1 MGKAFGKQ
9 IKAIEDQGEKQ
20 IKAIEDQG
28 QVKAIKKY
36 SYDSE
41 DTSFISKQKEIF
53 NELVD
58 ERLEKITD
66 LDERVN
72 SDDLIYRYKG
82 NTADSKFD
90 EFDNTLG
97 IINKIWDSK
106 TDLADVKNNQKQFK
120 SFLGKIKKRKKSKER
135 KSALYNIEML
145 YKARNEAI
153 KFYGDYSLMMSEA
166 KVKATK
172 GTGLKILTPKQML
185 QRLQIDLAQVKAG
198 NNSESLLNEIMQ
210 IVYSLYQSKQITKKV
225 CNHIIESIQ

>member
-66 LDERVN
+66 LDEKVN
-72 SDDLIYRYKG
+72 SNDLIYRYKG
-82 NTADSKFD
+82 NTANAKFG
-90 EFDNTLG
+90 EFHNSFD
-97 IINKIWDSK
+97 IINKIRDGK
-106 TDLADVKNNQKQFK
+106 TDLADVKNNQQISK
-120 SFLGKIKKRKKSKER
+120 SFLGTIKKEINQISK
-135 KSALYNIEML
+135 
-145 YKARNEAI
+145 
-153 KFYGDYSLMMSEA
+153 
-166 KVKATK
+166 
-172 GTGLKILTPKQML
+172 KILCTILKCSIKQET
-185 QRLQIDLAQVKAG
+185 K
-198 NNSESLLNEIMQ
+198 LLNFM
-210 IVYSLYQSKQITKKV
+210 V
-225 CNHIIESIQ
+225 IIL